1 MKNIIEIKDV
11 SFQYKGSEEGLLN
24 NVSLNIA
31 QGETVLLC
39 GASGSGKTTI
49 IRLINGLI
57 PHYYPGDYS
66 GTVSLDGHDIKST
79 ELYDLAGVVGTVF
92 QNPRSQ
98 FFSVDTDGEI
108 VFGPENIGLNPD
120 EIRRRY
126 NMVIKDMDL
135 EKLMGRSLFDLSG
148 GEKQKIACGSVS
160 ALLPNVIL
168 LDEPSSNLDWKA
180 IEDLRNEIIKWKS
193 EGKTI
198 VISEHRLWYLKDVL
212 DRVIYMENGK
222 IAGDYNGGEFF
233 AFTDTKIRSLKLR
246 PVKIEEKYIDKF
258 SDISAGKTVQTD
270 LDVYGDSIKL
280 KNFYFTYKRRPY
292 IIRRKKLSAD
302 DADILNLNMPELN
315 LPKGKVIG
323 VIGRNGTGKSTFLR
337 CLCGLEKDCTG
348 EIIYR
353 DKKYRGK
360 DLTNISY
367 LVMQDVNHQLFT
379 DSVEAEVM
387 LSMKEKDTGKCN
399 EILDRLGL
407 LEFKDKHPMALSGGQ
422 KQRVAIASAIAVGAR
437 LLLFDEPTSGL
448 DYSHMVKVA
457 ELLRELAASGST
469 VLVSTH
475 DPELIELCCNHI
487 IRIDD
492 GKVISSDF
500 CDCAMDLR
508 IDKDYNLDN
517 RLEEDNDNAV

>member
-1 MKNIIEIKDV
+1 MKNIIEMKDV

-31 QGETVLLC
+31 QGETLLLC
-39 GASGSGKTTI
+39 GASGSGKTTM
-49 IRLINGLI
+49 IRLMNGLI
-57 PHYYPGDYS
+57 PHYYQGDYS
-66 GTVSLDGHDIKST
+66 GSVFVDGQDIKNT

-108 VFGPENIGLNPD
+108 VFGPENIGLAPD
-120 EIRRRY
+120 EIRRRST
-126 NMVIKDMDL
+126 MVVKDMNM

-168 LDEPSSNLDWKA
+168 LDEPSSNLDWDA
-180 IEDLRNEIIKWKS
+180 IKDLKNEIVKWKS

-198 VISEHRLWYLKDVL
+198 VISEHRLWYLKDLL
-212 DRVIYMENGK
+212 DRVIYMDNGE
-222 IAGDYNGGEFF
+222 IAGEYNGDEFF
-233 AFTDTKIRSLKLR
+233 AFTDSKIRSLKLR

-258 SDISAGKTVQTD
+258 SDRSSGQGALRNFSD
-270 LDVYGDSIKL
+270 YGDSLKL

-292 IIRRKKLSAD
+292 IFRKKKLSAED
-302 DADILNLNMPELN
+302 GDILNLNLPELH
-315 LPKGKVIG
+315 LPKGNVIA

-348 EIIYR
+348 EIIYKNKR
-353 DKKYRGK
+353 YRGK
-360 DLTNISY
+360 DLLNISY

-379 DSVEAEVM
+379 DSVLSEVL
-387 LSMKEKDTGKCN
+387 LSMKEPSSEVAHKILESVDLDDYADT
-399 EILDRLGL
+399 
-407 LEFKDKHPMALSGGQ
+407 HPMALSGGQ
-422 KQRVAIASAIAVGAR
+422 KQRVAIASAIAAKAK

-448 DYSHMVKVA
+448 DYVHMCSVA
-457 ELLRELAASGST
+457 RLLRKLADSGRT

-475 DPELIELCCNHI
+475 DPELLTLCADH
-487 IRIDD
+487 
-492 GKVISSDF
+492 VV
-500 CDCAMDLR
+500 
-508 IDKDYNLDN
+508 
-517 RLEEDNDNAV
+517 RLEHGRVKR